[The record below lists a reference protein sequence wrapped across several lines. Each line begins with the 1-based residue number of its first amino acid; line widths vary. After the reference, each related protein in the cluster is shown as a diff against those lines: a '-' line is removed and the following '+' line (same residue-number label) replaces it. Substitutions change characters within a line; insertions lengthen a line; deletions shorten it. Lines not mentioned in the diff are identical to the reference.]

1 MSEEVII
8 LSPGDSRAQKIAKAI
23 SSSTAN
29 DILHLLGDGHQ
40 TATDITG
47 SLDLP
52 MSTVKYHLEN
62 LLDAGLVEVVETKY
76 SIKGR
81 EIKVYAL
88 RDQLLIVAPKMQN
101 IRSLLLKY
109 ASLFAIVALI
119 SLAGFFY
126 LPLLGPAVSGPTG
139 GGGGVNDGSFVQ
151 EQKSVGIMSAP
162 APTSEVAQRAFAPP
176 APSFDPVLAFF
187 LGGCLVI
194 LMLAVYEA
202 YLWRKNK

>member
-23 SSSTAN
+23 SSGTAN
-29 DILHLLGDGHQ
+29 DILHLLGDGQ
-40 TATDITG
+40 KSATDITG

-52 MSTVKYHLEN
+52 MSTVKYHLDN

-101 IRSLLLKY
+101 VRSLLLKY
-109 ASLFAIVALI
+109 ASLFAIVALA

-126 LPLLGPAVSGPTG
+126 LPLLAPAIPGTSR
-139 GGGGVNDGSFVQ
+139 GGVNDGSFAQ
-151 EQKSVGIMSAP
+151 GEKSAGIMSGPP
-162 APTSEVAQRAFAPP
+162 APTSEVAPHAVAPA
-176 APSFDPVLAFF
+176 APTFDPVLAFF

-194 LMLAVYEA
+194 LLLAIYEI
-202 YLWRKNK
+202 YLWRKMR

>member
-8 LSPGDSRAQKIAKAI
+8 LSPGDTRAQKIAKAI
-23 SSSTAN
+23 SSGTAN
-29 DILHLLGDGHQ
+29 DILHLLGDGQ
-40 TATDITG
+40 KSATDITG

-52 MSTVKYHLEN
+52 MSTVKYHLDN

-76 SIKGR
+76 SVKGR

-101 IRSLLLKY
+101 VRSLLLKY
-109 ASLFAIVALI
+109 ASLFAIVALA

-126 LPLLGPAVSGPTG
+126 LPMLAPAIPGTS
-139 GGGGVNDGSFVQ
+139 GGGVNDGSFMQ
-151 EQKSVGIMSAP
+151 GEKSIGIMSGPP
-162 APTSEVAQRAFAPP
+162 APTSELAPHAVAPAAPG
-176 APSFDPVLAFF
+176 FDPVLAFF

-194 LMLAVYEA
+194 LLLAIYEV
-202 YLWRKNK
+202 YLWRKMK

>member
-23 SSSTAN
+23 SSGTAN
-29 DILHLLGDGHQ
+29 DILHLLGDGQ
-40 TATDITG
+40 KSATDITG

-52 MSTVKYHLEN
+52 MSTVKYHLDN

-101 IRSLLLKY
+101 VRSLLLKY
-109 ASLFAIVALI
+109 ASLFAIVALA

-126 LPLLGPAVSGPTG
+126 LPLLEPAIPGTSGS
-139 GGGGVNDGSFVQ
+139 GVNDGSFMQ
-151 EQKSVGIMSAP
+151 GEKSVGIMYTPSPASEIAPRAVTQP
-162 APTSEVAQRAFAPP
+162 API
-176 APSFDPVLAFF
+176 FDPVLAFF

-194 LMLAVYEA
+194 LLLAIYEA
-202 YLWRKNK
+202 YLWRKMR

>member
-23 SSSTAN
+23 SSGTAN
-29 DILHLLGDGHQ
+29 DILHLLGDGQ
-40 TATDITG
+40 KSATDITG

-52 MSTVKYHLEN
+52 MSTVKYHLDN

-88 RDQLLIVAPKMQN
+88 RDQLLIVAPRMQN
-101 IRSLLLKY
+101 VRSLLLKY
-109 ASLFAIVALI
+109 GSLFAIVALA

-126 LPLLGPAVSGPTG
+126 LPLLAPAIPGTS
-139 GGGGVNDGSFVQ
+139 GGGVNDGSFAQ
-151 EQKSVGIMSAP
+151 GEKSVGITSGPSP
-162 APTSEVAQRAFAPP
+162 ASEFARQAVTPP
-176 APSFDPVLAFF
+176 APAFDPVLAFF

-194 LMLAVYEA
+194 LLLAIYEVYI
-202 YLWRKNK
+202 WRKMK

>member
-23 SSSTAN
+23 SSGTAN
-29 DILHLLGDGHQ
+29 DILHLLGDGQ
-40 TATDITG
+40 KSATDITE

-52 MSTVKYHLEN
+52 MSTVKYHLDN

-76 SIKGR
+76 SVKGR

-101 IRSLLLKY
+101 VRSLLLKY
-109 ASLFAIVALI
+109 ASLFAIVALA

-126 LPLLGPAVSGPTG
+126 LPLLAPAIPGTSGG
-139 GGGGVNDGSFVQ
+139 EGGVNDGSFMQ
-151 EQKSVGIMSAP
+151 GEKSIGIMSGPP
-162 APTSEVAQRAFAPP
+162 APTSEVAPHAVAPAAP
-176 APSFDPVLAFF
+176 AFDPVLAFF
-187 LGGCLVI
+187 LGGCL
-194 LMLAVYEA
+194 
-202 YLWRKNK
+202 RSTKCTSGGR

>member
-1 MSEEVII
+1 MTENVVVLE
-8 LSPGDSRAQKIAKAI
+8 PGDERAQKIAKAI
-23 SSSTAN
+23 SSGTAN
-29 DILHLLGDGHQ
+29 DILHLLGDGQ
-40 TATDITG
+40 KSATDITG

-52 MSTVKYHLEN
+52 MSTVKYHLDN

-109 ASLFAIVALI
+109 ASLFAVVALV

-126 LPLLGPAVSGPTG
+126 LPLLSPAFSGSTG
-139 GGGGVNDGSFVQ
+139 GGGMNDGSLVQ
-151 EQKSVGIMSAP
+151 SEKSVGIMSGPAP
-162 APTSEVAQRAFAPP
+162 ASEIAPRAFAPP
-176 APSFDPVLAFF
+176 APAFDPVLAFF

-194 LMLAVYEA
+194 LLLAIYEA
-202 YLWRKNK
+202 YVWRKMK

>member
-8 LSPGDSRAQKIAKAI
+8 LSPGDIRAQKIAKAI
-23 SSSTAN
+23 SSGTAN
-29 DILHLLGDGHQ
+29 DILHLLGDEQ
-40 TATDITG
+40 KSATDITG

-52 MSTVKYHLEN
+52 MSTVKYHLDN

-76 SIKGR
+76 SVKGR

-101 IRSLLLKY
+101 VRSLLLKY
-109 ASLFAIVALI
+109 ASLFAVVALA

-126 LPLLGPAVSGPTG
+126 LPLLAPSIPGGSGG
-139 GGGGVNDGSFVQ
+139 EVNDGSLMQ
-151 EQKSVGIMSAP
+151 GEKSVGIMSGPSP
-162 APTSEVAQRAFAPP
+162 ASQFAPQGVSPPTP
-176 APSFDPVLAFF
+176 AFDPVLAFF

-194 LMLAVYEA
+194 LLLAIYEV
-202 YLWRKNK
+202 YLWRKMR

>member
-23 SSSTAN
+23 SSGTAN
-29 DILHLLGDGHQ
+29 DILHLLGDGQ
-40 TATDITG
+40 KSATDITG

-52 MSTVKYHLEN
+52 MSTVKYHLDN

-81 EIKVYAL
+81 EIKIYAL

-109 ASLFAIVALI
+109 ASLFAVVALV

-126 LPLLGPAVSGPTG
+126 LPLLSPAFSGSPG
-139 GGGGVNDGSFVQ
+139 GGMNDGSLVQ
-151 EQKSVGIMSAP
+151 SEKSGGIMSSPAP
-162 APTSEVAQRAFAPP
+162 ASEIAPRAFAPP
-176 APSFDPVLAFF
+176 APAFDPVLAFF

-194 LMLAVYEA
+194 LLLAIYEVYI
-202 YLWRKNK
+202 WRKTK

>member
-8 LSPGDSRAQKIAKAI
+8 LSPGDIRAQKIAKAI
-23 SSSTAN
+23 SSGTAN
-29 DILHLLGDGHQ
+29 DILHLLGDGQQ

-109 ASLFAIVALI
+109 ASLFAIVALA

-126 LPLLGPAVSGPTG
+126 LPLLSPAITG
-139 GGGGVNDGSFVQ
+139 TSGGGVNDGSLIQ
-151 EQKSVGIMSAP
+151 GEKSVGIMSGPAP
-162 APTSEVAQRAFAPP
+162 AVAPRAVTPP

-194 LMLAVYEA
+194 LLLAIYEV
-202 YLWRKNK
+202 YLWRKMK